1 MPPHALPAYARPIGD
16 HSDGMVTEA
25 SIQDG
30 ILRIRQQDHVL
41 RRERVPFPL
50 HVTVRLP
57 LMRRL

>member
-1 MPPHALPAYARPIGD
+1 MTD
-16 HSDGMVTEA
+16 A

-30 ILRIRQQDHVL
+30 ALRVRQQDHVL
-41 RRERVPFPL
+41 GRKRVQFPL